1 MTAVGATI
9 ARGKIFQS
17 CQRSGTRIADDACLA
32 IPLHAGIGIT
42 FTQALYE
49 AKKDGWTVISMKSG
63 MTMQGKVIPL
73 WLERADSSEETLT
86 ASEFDLLEVFAKH
99 PNRPLQRDWL
109 LEVTAHREMDA
120 FDRANRP
127 AHHLPA
133 PQDRAR
139 PGAPRGHL
147 HRARRWLHV
156 RAADGVTLGHF
167 PHRLT
172 QSRSSLPGLTR
183 Q

>member
-73 WLERADSSEETLT
+73 WLERADGSEETLT

-120 FDRANRP
+120 FDRAIDQRITRLRRKIEPDP
-127 AHHLPA
+127 AHPEA
-133 PQDRAR
+133 IRTV
-139 PGAPRGHL
+139 RG
-147 HRARRWLHV
+147 V
-156 RAADGVTLGHF
+156 GYMFVPPTE
-167 PHRLT
+167 
-172 QSRSSLPGLTR
+172 
-183 Q
+183 